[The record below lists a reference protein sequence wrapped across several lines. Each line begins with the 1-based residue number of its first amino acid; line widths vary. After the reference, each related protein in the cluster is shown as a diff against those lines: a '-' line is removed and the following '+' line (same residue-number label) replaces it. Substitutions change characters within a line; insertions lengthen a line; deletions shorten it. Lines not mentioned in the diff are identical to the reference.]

1 MEVDCIPSNPCL
13 WKCPLQLFPPPQAV
27 NSGARGRGIIFHS
40 RPAWKSTMDVS
51 LSRCDSSVRLAAQ
64 PWPGRLA
71 ALTRSPVTASPL
83 PTALGPHPS
92 TPATSRRRLAAIFA
106 RSIISHPFR
115 PPPPPATQHAAS
127 DDHDDDVCVPG
138 HGGDCPARPCRAPQP
153 ASHRPAPPRH
163 RHLDAAVSRH
173 RVCFLSFALGAL
185 RRDGQ
190 AEIRLELIPVHIG

>member
-1 MEVDCIPSNPCL
+1 M
-13 WKCPLQLFPPPQAV
+13 PPPAV
-27 NSGARGRGIIFHS
+27 PSSTGCEQRSEGKRNHFPQPSGMEIDHWMSHS
-40 RPAWKSTMDVS
+40 LDATLQCVW
-51 LSRCDSSVRLAAQ
+51 Q
-64 PWPGRLA
+64 HNHGG
-71 ALTRSPVTASPL
+71 VTASPL

-138 HGGDCPARPCRAPQP
+138 HGEDCPVRLCRAPQP
-153 ASHRPAPPRH
+153 ASHRPAPLRH

-185 RRDGQ
+185 HRDGQ